1 MHLDELDLAILK
13 ELQHDARTTN
23 VELAQRIGLSA
34 PATHARV
41 RRLER
46 DGIITRY
53 VALVDPDKAGFDL
66 LCFIHVGLRLHGHD
80 DIEHFREAVANV
92 PEVLECHHVTGEHD
106 YLLRVVLRNR
116 RDLERFLVERLAPVP
131 GVARIQ
137 TSLVLRETKRTTEL
151 PIG

>member
-1 MHLDELDLAILK
+1 MTLDDLDLAILR
-13 ELQHDARTTN
+13 ELQRDARTSN
-23 VELAQRIGLSA
+23 VDLAQRIGLSP

-46 DGIITRY
+46 EGVITRY
-53 VALVDPDKAGFDL
+53 VALVDPDAAGFDL

-80 DIEHFREAVANV
+80 DIERFREAVASI

-106 YLLRVVLRNR
+106 YLLRVVLKNR
-116 RDLERFLVERLAPVP
+116 RDLERFLVERLAPLQ
-131 GVARIQ
+131 GVARVQ